1 MQNFI
6 EQIQECKNLNDL
18 EALRV
23 AVLGKKGI
31 LTESFAKLKDL
42 AGEEKKEFAAKLKF
56 SKRCF

>member
-31 LTESFAKLKDL
+31 LTES
-42 AGEEKKEFAAKLKF
+42 
-56 SKRCF
+56 